1 MDKLTF
7 EDGIRITVEYDNQKL
22 VLEVPSD
29 LDIWDWEKKF
39 RLILN
44 FLTFNNEVIDDILI
58 DEEKEFEKELETEK

>member
-58 DEEKEFEKELETEK
+58 DEEKEFETEK